1 MCYFI
6 SVKKQLPSWN
16 VEGYHLEEIME
27 HIYRIPVPLPGNPL
41 KELNA
46 YLIKGRD
53 RTLLIDTGFRQDE
66 CREALF
72 SGLKE
77 LGLGPGDADIL
88 LTHLH
93 SDHAGLA
100 PEAAGER
107 GTIYVSEVDRPFLA
121 DMSVREEFR
130 LQSDQRFLAE
140 GFPPDLVKTRRD
152 SNPAWALAPADGGHY
167 EGLEDGQVIETGGYK
182 LHCLLMP
189 GHTPGQM
196 CFWMEDR
203 QVMVLGDHVLFDI
216 TPNITSWAA
225 MPDALG
231 TYLEKLKEIRAYDVK
246 RPLPGHRKPG
256 DMKGRI
262 DQLLVHH
269 ARRLE
274 EAYQAVANHPGA
286 AAYELAGY
294 MTWKIR
300 ASSWEEFPLA
310 QKWFAVG
317 ECMSHLAHLMA
328 EGRVRREVVD
338 GRNAYFAL

>member
-1 MCYFI
+1 
-6 SVKKQLPSWN
+6 
-16 VEGYHLEEIME
+16 ME

-53 RTLLIDTGFRQDE
+53 RNLLIDTGFRQDE
-66 CREALF
+66 CRQALF
-72 SGLKE
+72 AGLRE
-77 LGLGPGDADIL
+77 LGLEPGDADIL

-100 PEAAGER
+100 PEAAG
-107 GTIYVSEVDRPFLA
+107 GADIYVSKVDMPFLA
-121 DMSVREEFR
+121 DMNERVASREASSR
-130 LQSDQRFLAE
+130 RFLAE
-140 GFPPDLVKTRRD
+140 GFPADLVAHRTD
-152 SNPAWALAPADGGHY
+152 SNPAWALAPVEGGRY
-167 EGLEDGQVIETGGYK
+167 VGLEDGDVIEAGGYR
-182 LHCLLMP
+182 LRCLLMP

-196 CFWMEDR
+196 CFWMEE
-203 QVMVLGDHVLFDI
+203 QQTMFLGDHVLFDI

-225 MPDALG
+225 LPDALG
-231 TYLEKLKEIRAYDVK
+231 TYLEKLREIRAYDVR

-256 DMKGRI
+256 DMKARVE
-262 DQLLVHH
+262 QLLAHH

-274 EAYQAVANHPGA
+274 EAYQAVARHPGA

-300 ASSWEEFPLA
+300 ANSWEDFPLS

-317 ECMSHLAHLMA
+317 ECMSHLTHLMA
-328 EGRVRREVVD
+328 QGRIRQEVQD
-338 GRNAYFAL
+338 GRNAYFAIGD